1 MELAK
6 DGKFEPRF
14 FDLILTRSPDGSAEA
29 NVPHK
34 IVRHSPTGFE
44 WGYGGSGPSELALNA
59 LAAMVGEERATR
71 NDLYQFFKEEFLA
84 CMPFQ
89 GGTIKAESVMNWYER
104 NRPKRN
110 YVKEAAREREK
121 FDQFKAKLGKEQGA
135 RFRAHLA
142 EHGIGFSE
150 WFKHAVSLGLV
161 PGKVPP
167 GSAALASGAESDAPA
182 DGAARPVAQEPAPVS
197 GALPAKKRRTPSPS
211 LETVRVW
218 AAMCGQGMSFQEI
231 AAKDGAY
238 EASTIRK
245 RVRAL
250 AEGAS

>member
-6 DGKFEPRF
+6 EGKFELRF
-14 FDLILTRSPDGSAEA
+14 FDLVLARDPDGKAVA
-29 NVPHK
+29 NVPHE

-59 LAAMVGEERATR
+59 LAAMVGEARASK
-71 NDLYQFFKEEFLA
+71 NGLYQLFKAEFLA
-84 CMPFQ
+84 GVPYQ
-89 GGTIKAESVMNWYER
+89 GGTIKAESIMNWYEH
-104 NRPKRN
+104 NRPKRD
-110 YVKEAAREREK
+110 YAREAAREREK

-150 WFKHAVSLGLV
+150 WFKYAVSLGLV
-161 PGKVPP
+161 PGRDAP
-167 GSAALASGAESDAPA
+167 GSAALASGAESDALA

-197 GALPAKKRRTPSPS
+197 GALPAKKRRAPSPS
-211 LETVRVW
+211 LETVRGW